1 SVRLRIFSDFI
12 DTLSSLSVRCL
23 ALHKRGAQRQL
34 VRSEPHCFLGFDWRH
49 AFHLEQ
55 NLARTNHGYP
65 VIRSSLTFTHT
76 GFSRLLGHGLVREQ
90 ANPDFAAPLDETS
103 HCHAARF
110 DLPVGNPAGLKDFQ
124 PILPESERA
133 AAPGFAGHA
142 AALLLAVLHFLWHQ
156 HKISSRFSVVRKAS
170 RWNGSVCLLNFSLLK
185 RAGSFPLWR
194 RFTFLLRQNF
204 AAVNPALHANHAVG
218 GTRFGETVLNVGA
231 QRVKRQAS
239 L

>member
-170 RWNGSVCLLNFSLLK
+170 RWKRLPSEFFTSKTRRQFPAVASLHV
-185 RAGSFPLWR
+185 S
-194 RFTFLLRQNF
+194 F
-204 AAVNPALHANHAVG
+204 AAKFRRGKSSTSRQSRRRWYAL
-218 GTRFGETVLNVGA
+218 R
-231 QRVKRQAS
+231 
-239 L
+239 